1 MRKITKIIVHCSD
14 SGIPAHDD
22 IAVIRRWHTLPKM
35 PESVRKKIQS
45 GELPPAEAYKYG
57 NGWRDVGYHYFIK
70 ADGAIQYG
78 RPIEEM
84 GAHCQG
90 HNRDS
95 IGICLHG
102 KNKFNHKQFVSL
114 RKLVESI
121 DLILN
126 VSAVYGHRDFDKGK
140 TCPNF
145 NVNDALQVYENLTR

>member
-22 IAVIRRWHTLPKM
+22 IKIIDRWHK
-35 PESVRKKIQS
+35 EK
-45 GELPPAEAYKYG
+45 
-57 NGWRDVGYHYFIK
+57 GWKGVGYHYFIK
-70 ADGAIQYG
+70 ADGEIQYG
-78 RPIEEM
+78 RPVSDV
-84 GAHCQG
+84 GSHVLGQNA
-90 HNRDS
+90 DS

-102 KNKFNHKQFVSL
+102 KDKFNHKQFVSL

-121 DLILN
+121 DLTLN
-126 VSAVYGHRDFDKGK
+126 VSAVYGHRDFDRGK